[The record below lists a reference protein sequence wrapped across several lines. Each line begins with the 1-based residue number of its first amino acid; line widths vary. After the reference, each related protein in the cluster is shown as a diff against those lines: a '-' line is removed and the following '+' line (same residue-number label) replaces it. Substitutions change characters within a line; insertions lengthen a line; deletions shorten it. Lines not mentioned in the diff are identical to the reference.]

1 MLHKA
6 TFIPKR
12 RTPTLVKINMRMM
25 SGTATRKIFLKP
37 SHSLA
42 TTFHMCSTSMNIQ
55 SSQKQWRIINI
66 LAREKGW
73 TCSGIQ
79 AIHTMLTPKMKT
91 SSTPLILRSRT
102 LGTKMKFSARF

>member
-1 MLHKA
+1 MA
-6 TFIPKR
+6 
-12 RTPTLVKINMRMM
+12 KINMRMM
-25 SGTATRKIFLKP
+25 SGTATSKIYLKP
-37 SHSLA
+37 MHSLA
-42 TTFHMCSTSMNIQ
+42 TTLHMRSTRINIR

-91 SSTPLILRSRT
+91 SSTPLILHSRT